1 MKFILGTKLGMS
13 QIFNENGRMI
23 PVTLIEA
30 GPLTITQIRTN
41 EKDGYT
47 AVQVGFQP
55 KKTGKKFRYL
65 REFRI
70 EDENQFK
77 AGDVID
83 VSVFNEKDTVKATAT
98 SKGKGF
104 AGVVKRYNFKGAP
117 ASHGHK
123 HVQRHAGSIG
133 QRFPQRTLKGM
144 RMAGHM
150 GAVQS
155 TVRGLKIAKVD
166 KEKNMLLIRGAVP
179 GIDGTVV
186 EIREQ

>member
-13 QIFNENGRMI
+13 QIFDDNGRMI

-30 GPLTITQIRTN
+30 GPMTVTQIRTN
-41 EKDGYT
+41 EKDGYS
-47 AVQVGFQP
+47 AVQVGYQT
-55 KKTGKKFRYL
+55 KKTGKGFKHL

-70 EDENQFK
+70 EDEGQYK
-77 AGDVID
+77 TGDVID
-83 VSVFNEKDTVKATAT
+83 VSVFSEKDLVRAIGT

-104 AGVVKRYNFKGAP
+104 AGVMKRHNFSGMP

-123 HVQRHAGSIG
+123 HVARHGGSIG

-144 RMAGHM
+144 KMPGHM
-150 GAVQS
+150 GAKQA
-155 TVRGLKIAKVD
+155 TVRGLTVVKID

-179 GIDGTVV
+179 GIDGKVV

>member
-1 MKFILGTKLGMS
+1 MS
-13 QIFNENGRMI
+13 QIFDENGRVI
-23 PVTLIEA
+23 PVTLVEA
-30 GPLTITQIRTN
+30 GPNTITQIRTQ
-41 EKDGYT
+41 EKDGYS
-47 AVQVGFQP
+47 AVQVGFTP
-55 KKTGKKFRYL
+55 KKTGKGFKYL

-70 EDENQFK
+70 EDESQYK

-83 VSVFNEKDTVKATAT
+83 VSTFNEKDVVKVSGT

-104 AGVVKRYNFKGAP
+104 AGVMKRHRFSGMP

-123 HVQRHAGSIG
+123 HVKRHAGSIG

-150 GAVQS
+150 GAVS
-155 TVRGLKIAKVD
+155 ATVRGLTVAKVD
-166 KEKNMLLIRGAVP
+166 KEKNMLLIKGAVP
-179 GIDGTVV
+179 GIDGNII